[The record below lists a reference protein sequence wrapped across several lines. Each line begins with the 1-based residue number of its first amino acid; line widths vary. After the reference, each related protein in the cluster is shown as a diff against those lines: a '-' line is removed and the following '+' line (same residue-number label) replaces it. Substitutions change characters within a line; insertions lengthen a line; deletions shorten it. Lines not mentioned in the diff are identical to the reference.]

1 MHTSK
6 VMHQELRL
14 CVVLTDFEEQY
25 THIILYFKLGKITIK
40 TVEVFKLTFAEDAK
54 HL

>member
-14 CVVLTDFEEQY
+14 CVVLTDFQEQY
-25 THIILYFKLGKITIK
+25 THIILYFKLVKITIK
-40 TVEVFKLTFAEDAK
+40 TFDVFILTFADDAK